1 LKLIYLHEADFEKVL
16 PDFRW
21 RMDGLKMI
29 ISVPYLKLIIIEKM
43 RGQSI
48 LDSVGEDLP
57 TANHE

>member
-1 LKLIYLHEADFEKVL
+1 LKLIYPHKADFEKIS

-21 RMDGLKMI
+21 RVDGLKMI
-29 ISVPYLKLIIIEKM
+29 ISVPYLKLIFIEKM